1 MDNEH
6 KTQYCFQNCQK
17 LVVFSTDG
25 SAVLLAK
32 RKGENDFDEV
42 YSFIGG
48 KMEVMDDSVVAGMQ
62 REKNEEVGVE
72 FKIKLYPVFNT
83 VVYFHKKDGS
93 CMVLPHYYCQH
104 VSGEI
109 KLNEEYSDYKWV
121 PLSELKS
128 FAPKIFSIDDM
139 VEKLL
144 RLKPLMKEEEFVI
157 I

>member
-1 MDNEH
+1 MDETH
-6 KTQYCFQNCQK
+6 KNQYCFQNCQK
-17 LVVFSTDG
+17 LVVFSVDE
-25 SAVLLAK
+25 SAVLLAR

-48 KMEVMDDSVVAGMQ
+48 KMEVTDRSIIVGMQ
-62 REKNEEVGVE
+62 REKNEEMGSD
-72 FKIKLYPVFNT
+72 FKIKLYPIFNVT
-83 VVYFHKKDGS
+83 AYFLKKDGS
-93 CMVLPHYYCQH
+93 NMVLPHYYCQH

-121 PLSELKS
+121 PLNELES
-128 FAPKIFSIDDM
+128 FEPKIATIPGM

-144 RLKPLMKEEEFVI
+144 RLKPLMNEEEFVI